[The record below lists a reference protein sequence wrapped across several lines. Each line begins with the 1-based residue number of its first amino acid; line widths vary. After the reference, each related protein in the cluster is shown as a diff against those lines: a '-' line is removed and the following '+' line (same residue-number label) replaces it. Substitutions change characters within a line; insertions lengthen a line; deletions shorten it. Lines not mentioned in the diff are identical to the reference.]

1 MHSIT
6 IKKDAFFFIA
16 TTEEISQD
24 NFAVGQTFCY
34 SSGHNLQFMEYV
46 FNRYVLQGCRN
57 EKDSGGELVVHRQK
71 LLAKLVSWLRR
82 LLF

>member
-6 IKKDAFFFIA
+6 IKKDAFFFIT

-46 FNRYVLQGCRN
+46 VNRYVLQGCRN
-57 EKDSGGELVVHRQK
+57 EKDSGGMGSGAGSLSTKNVGQVG
-71 LLAKLVSWLRR
+71 
-82 LLF
+82 